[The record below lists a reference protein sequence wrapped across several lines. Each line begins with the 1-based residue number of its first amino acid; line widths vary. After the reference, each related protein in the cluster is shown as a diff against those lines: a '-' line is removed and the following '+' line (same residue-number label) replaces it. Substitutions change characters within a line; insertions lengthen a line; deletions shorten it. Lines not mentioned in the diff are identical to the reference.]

1 MILLAASVLL
11 LGVIAWSIDRFGA
24 VDGETRAAKA
34 TRMLLWAFA
43 TVVVVQAGLGALG
56 LLAPRAT
63 FIVLVV
69 VAPPVWILARRWPAA
84 ERPAPE
90 PMSRLAISLLATVM
104 AVLSFR
110 LWAGL
115 DKTSFLYD
123 TLSYHLHVPATWMH
137 DRRITIVPAVF
148 GDPSPAYAPSNLE
161 LWFLFLMAPLRS
173 DYLAGVG
180 QLPFAAL
187 AVAAIATVV
196 RDAGGLRVA
205 ALAAALLFVL
215 IPEVWTQMPTAMTD
229 LGFAACLAASLPFAI
244 RLWTARD
251 RRRRDL
257 LAATTA
263 IGLAIGTKY
272 AAAALALPFIVLAA
286 AGWLRRRP
294 IDLRGGAV
302 AFAVV
307 LATGGFWY
315 VRNAAVTGNP
325 LYPVAVAATALRL
338 PALYGRPEMQAW
350 DYHVPVADVRE
361 LGSLLL
367 GAGIGFCFAFAVAF
381 ARLWNRDLGR
391 AIGYR
396 HYDTARARLWRNIIV
411 GLLIVLIVIFW
422 CVIPYQESRFLF
434 VIFAVAAALIGQVAQ
449 GSIHAAGAIAIAFV
463 CAPIEW
469 PAVDRLLL
477 IPVPFLARF
486 IIPPT
491 FDLGTPPRR
500 RAVAI
505 SAATLVAAL
514 AVALLVGGG
523 DYARRD
529 PGYSVGDA
537 RAADWAWVRAN
548 VRDARVA
555 YTGTN
560 LAFPLAGDRLSNDVR
575 YVNVAGAPGDRLH
588 DFGPP
593 GDGTAEPAPYRRGAS
608 ADIWIANL
616 RAARMQVLFVAALDP
631 GVRRNIAADGDGF
644 PAERAWADARPDV
657 FHVLRASSTA
667 RVYSVTLQ

>member
-11 LGVIAWSIDRFGA
+11 LGVIAWSLDRFAA
-24 VDGETRAAKA
+24 VDGETRAARA

-43 TVVVVQAGLGALG
+43 TVVVVEAGLGALR
-56 LLAPRAT
+56 LLAPLAT
-63 FIVLVV
+63 FVVLMVL
-69 VAPPVWILARRWPAA
+69 APAAWMLARPRPVA
-84 ERPAPE
+84 EPPTPE
-90 PMSRLAISLLATVM
+90 PISRLAISLLATVI
-104 AVLSFR
+104 AVFLFR
-110 LWAGL
+110 LWPGL
-115 DKTSFLYD
+115 GKTSFLYD

-137 DRRITIVPAVF
+137 DRRITVVPAVF
-148 GDPSPAYAPSNLE
+148 GDPSPAYAPSNVE

-173 DYLAGVG
+173 DYLASVG

-196 RDAGGLRVA
+196 RDAGGFRVA

-215 IPEVWTQMPTAMTD
+215 IPEVWGQMPTAMTD
-229 LGFAACLAASLPFAI
+229 LAFAACLAASLPFAI
-244 RLWTARD
+244 RLWTARE
-251 RRRRDL
+251 RRRGDL
-257 LAATTA
+257 LAAATA

-272 AAAALALPFIVLAA
+272 AAAALALPFIGLTAG
-286 AGWLRRRP
+286 GWLRRRP
-294 IDLRGGAV
+294 IDLPGSAL
-302 AFAVV
+302 AFAVA

-325 LYPVAVAATALRL
+325 LYPVAVPGTGLRL
-338 PALYGRPEMQAW
+338 PALYGRPEMWAW
-350 DYHVPVADVRE
+350 DYHVPIADVRE

-367 GAGIGFCFAFAVAF
+367 GGGIGFCFAFAVAF

-396 HYDTARARLWRNIIV
+396 HDDTARARSWRNVMV
-411 GLLIVLIVIFW
+411 GLLIVLVVIFW

-434 VIFAVAAALIGQVAQ
+434 AIFAVAAALIGQVAQ
-449 GSIHAAGAIAIAFV
+449 GSIHAAGAIAIALV

-469 PAVDRLLL
+469 PIVDRLLL
-477 IPVPFLARF
+477 IPVPFLPR
-486 IIPPT
+486 ILVP
-491 FDLGTPPRR
+491 GTPDLSMPARR
-500 RAVAI
+500 RTLAI
-505 SAATLVAAL
+505 GAATLVAAL
-514 AVALLVGGG
+514 VTALFVGAR

-529 PGYSVGDA
+529 PGYSVDDA
-537 RAADWAWVRAN
+537 RAADWAWFRAN

-560 LAFPLAGDRLSNDVR
+560 LAFPLAGERLSNDVR

-588 DFGPP
+588 DFGAP

-608 ADIWIANL
+608 ADVWLANL
-616 RAARMQVLFVAALDP
+616 RTARTEVLFVSSLYP

-644 PAERAWADARPDV
+644 PVERAWADARPDA
-657 FHVLRASSTA
+657 FYLLHASPTA
-667 RVYSVTLQ
+667 RVYSVTLR